1 MIRYSSMP
9 ILWIIHLV
17 VTLLL
22 VASILLQPG
31 ESSFLSSSGL
41 IAGGEH
47 YHTRRG
53 IEKLLFYSTFL
64 WLGVFLILSLVL
76 LR

>member
-1 MIRYSSMP
+1 MP
-9 ILWIIHLV
+9 IIWLLHLT
-17 VTLLL
+17 VTILL

-53 IEKLLFYSTFL
+53 IEKVLFYATFL
-64 WLGVFLILSLVL
+64 WLALFLVL
-76 LR
+76 SIVLVR

>member
-1 MIRYSSMP
+1 MSFVWIAHILVTVLLISS
-9 ILWIIHLV
+9 V
-17 VTLLL
+17 
-22 VASILLQPG
+22 LLQAG

-41 IAGGEH
+41 ISGGEH
-47 YHTRRG
+47 FHTRRG

-64 WLGVFLILSLVL
+64 WLGLFLILSILL

>member
-1 MIRYSSMP
+1 MP
-9 ILWIIHLV
+9 FLWIAHIF
-17 VTLLL
+17 VTVLL
-22 VASILLQPG
+22 VSSVLLQAG

-47 YHTRRG
+47 FHTRRG
-53 IEKLLFYSTFL
+53 IEKVLFYSTFL
-64 WLGVFLILSLVL
+64 WLALFLVLSIVL

>member
-1 MIRYSSMP
+1 MSLLG
-9 ILWIIHLV
+9 ILHLIV
-17 VTLLL
+17 
-22 VASILLQPG
+22 SILLVGSILMQAG

-47 YHTRRG
+47 FHTRRG
-53 IEKLLFYSTFL
+53 IEKVLFYGTFL
-64 WLGVFLILSLVL
+64 WLGLFLILSILL

>member
-1 MIRYSSMP
+1 MSF
-9 ILWIIHLV
+9 LWIAHFI
-17 VTLLL
+17 VTVLL
-22 VASILLQPG
+22 VGSILLQPG
-31 ESSFLSSSGL
+31 ESSFLASSGL

-53 IEKLLFYSTFL
+53 IEKILFYGTFL
-64 WLGVFLILSLVL
+64 WLGFFLILSLLL

>member
-1 MIRYSSMP
+1 MSL
-9 ILWIIHLV
+9 LWISHLL
-17 VTLLL
+17 VTILL
-22 VASILLQPG
+22 VASVLLQPG

-64 WLGVFLILSLVL
+64 WLALFLVL
-76 LR
+76 SILLLR